1 MNLITE
7 KIAYHSRSDE
17 FRLWHFTDLHVGAR
31 GCDEALLK
39 RHIKMAVEDPFAIV
53 TLGGDL
59 IDAINRKGDKRHLES
74 TLAPWLWGKDD
85 VLQAQLDYLREE
97 FLTAAFCRKVIAVVS
112 GNHEGAPDQ
121 FQGAGLYRQIVK
133 HVAQH
138 KDVPGPSIALGYRGF
153 VNLSFR
159 RYNSTG
165 TSGNGWNMHLFLSH
179 GYGGGKLAGGH
190 ALELERMLGRYEAD
204 LVLMGHRHTE
214 AYVPLVSSRIM
225 GNRIIQTK
233 RIGLLIAG
241 YLGGGAEQ
249 KPGEMPLMSYDALHG
264 YYPTTRGC
272 TPILIDPNEREF
284 LPVFSGGT
292 GVMKRIPRMGLPPA
306 DEFPPPTP
314 PTKRKRTPKPLPA
327 LALVPGDKKQAK
339 RKTTRRAA

>member
-1 MNLITE
+1 VNLITE
-7 KIAYHSRSDE
+7 RIAYHSRSDE
-17 FRLWHFTDLHVGAR
+17 FHWYHLTDLHVGAR
-31 GCDEALLK
+31 GCDETLLK
-39 RHIKMAVEDPFAIV
+39 RHIKIATDDPAAIV

-85 VLQAQLDYLREE
+85 VLQAQLDYLRDE
-97 FLTAAFCRKVIAVVS
+97 FLTAALCKKVIAVVS

-138 KDVPGPSIALGYRGF
+138 KGVPGPSIALGYRGF

-159 RYNSTG
+159 RVASTG
-165 TSGNGWNMHLFLSH
+165 AVGSGWNMHLFITH

-190 ALELERMLGRYEAD
+190 ALELERLLGRFECDVA
-204 LVLMGHRHTE
+204 VMGHRHTE
-214 AYVPLVSSRIM
+214 AYVPLVSSRIV
-225 GNRIIQTK
+225 GNRIVQTK
-233 RIGLLIAG
+233 RIGLLMAG
-241 YLGGGAEQ
+241 YLGGGGEQ
-249 KPGEMPLMSYDALHG
+249 KPDEMPLMTYDALHG

-272 TPILIDPNEREF
+272 TPVLIDPNERDF

-292 GVMKRIPRMGLPPA
+292 GVMKRIPHMGPPA
-306 DEFPPPTP
+306 PEPTPPTP
-314 PTKRKRTPKPLPA
+314 PTKRKRKPAP
-327 LALVPGDKKQAK
+327 LALVPKDDKDAK
-339 RKTTRRAA
+339 DKPVRKTQKRAA